1 MNSLYILIILL
12 LIPFLCFII
21 EKIFSDKY
29 KNIEANSKLTGFEV
43 SRKLLDSYD
52 RKDIYIVEIK
62 TGDLTDHFDSKQEVV
77 RLSSSVYYGTSIYS
91 TAVAL
96 YFTIQAIMNKN
107 DKSVIQTKGML
118 DNFVEF
124 GYIIIGIIL
133 LMWVFM
139 LDEGILMVALVLFSL
154 VLIYEIVMVPVGFKI
169 AKQAISN
176 GEKYK
181 IVDEKE
187 LEYLQKICNMMAFS
201 EISRVI
207 LLINKGV
214 KNLLD
219 SIRRV

>member
-1 MNSLYILIILL
+1 
-12 LIPFLCFII
+12 
-21 EKIFSDKY
+21 
-29 KNIEANSKLTGFEV
+29 
-43 SRKLLDSYD
+43 
-52 RKDIYIVEIK
+52 
-62 TGDLTDHFDSKQEVV
+62 
-77 RLSSSVYYGTSIYS
+77 
-91 TAVAL
+91 
-96 YFTIQAIMNKN
+96 
-107 DKSVIQTKGML
+107 
-118 DNFVEF
+118 
-124 GYIIIGIIL
+124 
-133 LMWVFM
+133 
-139 LDEGILMVALVLFSL
+139 MVALVLFSL

-187 LEYLQKICNMMAFS
+187 LEYLQKICNMMVFS